1 MKKFKLFFT
10 VPRIIILSFA
20 ALIFFGAFLLAL
32 PISSTARAWTDFSD
46 ALFTATSATCVTGLV
61 VFDTA
66 TYWSYFGQAVILILI
81 QIGGIG
87 CMTLISLFYFT
98 LNKRI
103 SLKNRMVFMQ
113 AAGAIELSD
122 VVRLVKHIVLW
133 VVCAEFVGAVVLC
146 TQFIPAFGWGYGVWA
161 SVFTSISAFC
171 NAGFDI
177 FGVISPFC
185 SLTPFASNV
194 VVNLTVCALIIFG
207 GLGFLVW
214 SDLFIHKFRLGK
226 CLLHTKIVLV
236 TSLALILGGWVIFGF
251 SESDAAFAGMSVGD
265 KVLAAFFQSVT
276 TRTAGFN
283 SVPLGELS
291 AAGEAATVAFMF
303 IGGSPGSTAGGIKTT
318 TFTVAILAAF
328 SGIKKDKTVTA
339 FKKRLDESTVKQAF
353 SVIFLY
359 LAVTVA
365 AVIIIGLAE
374 NIPDGDVVFETV
386 SAIATV
392 GLTKGITTS
401 LGTLSEMII
410 ALCMFLG
417 RIGCMTFVLS
427 LRESS
432 RPEPVQ
438 RPVGKILIG

>member
-1 MKKFKLFFT
+1 M
-10 VPRIIILSFA
+10 VSFA
-20 ALIFFGAFLLAL
+20 ALILFGTFLLAL
-32 PISSTARAWTDFSD
+32 PVSSKERVWTGFSD

-87 CMTLISLFYFT
+87 CMTIISLFYFS

-122 VVRLVKHIVLW
+122 VIKLVKHIVLW
-133 VVCAEFVGAVVLC
+133 VAAAEFAGAVILC
-146 TQFIPAFGWGYGVWA
+146 TQFIPVFGWGYGIWA
-161 SVFTSISAFC
+161 SVFTSVSAFC
-171 NAGFDI
+171 NAGFDV

-185 SLTPFASNV
+185 SLTPFVSNV

-214 SDLFIHKFRLGK
+214 SDLFVHKFRFGK
-226 CLLHTKIVLV
+226 CMLHTKMVTV
-236 TSLALILGGWVIFGF
+236 TSIALLAFGWVAIAIT
-251 SESDAAFAGMSVGD
+251 ENDAAFAGMSVGD
-265 KVLAAFFQSVT
+265 KIMAALFQSVT

-283 SVPLGELS
+283 TVSMGELS
-291 AAGEAATVAFMF
+291 AAGEAVSLVLMI

-318 TFTVAILAAF
+318 TFTVALLAAF
-328 SGIKKDKTVTA
+328 SGVKRDKTVTA
-339 FKKRLDESTVKQAF
+339 FKKRLDDSTVKQAF
-353 SVIFLY
+353 GVIFVY
-359 LAVTVA
+359 LAVTTV
-365 AVIIIGLAE
+365 AVIIVSTAE
-374 NIPDGDVVFETV
+374 KLPIGDVVFETV

-392 GLTKGITTS
+392 GLTRGVTPS
-401 LGTLSEMII
+401 LGTLSHITL
-410 ALCMFLG
+410 AACMFLG